1 MTNTTKTLKHK
12 GHLYTGGLPLNTF
25 APVLEHEEGL
35 ILAIG
40 SAGTGKTTL
49 INRLVEYE
57 RGEGRQREILS
68 IDESTPIRDVDHF
81 VFPTW
86 HNQPKLQKKYRGYT
100 EWCNAEG
107 LDTVS
112 EILERVMDRE
122 VDIIVIDEIRNSE
135 IATLAVALSRHGY
148 LVIAGIHGSDIEGGV
163 NQFKSALVQSNTFS
177 EFASGYEEVS
187 GYNDDIVDIVL
198 RESVSI
204 YWSRDDEGVP
214 ERFVRDITITSYE

>member
-1 MTNTTKTLKHK
+1 MTNTKKTSKYT
-12 GHLYTGGLPLNTF
+12 GHLYNGGLPLNTF

-35 ILAIG
+35 ILVVG

-57 RGEGRQREILS
+57 RGEGQQREILS
-68 IDESTPIRDVDHF
+68 IDESTPITDVDHF

-86 HNQPKLQKKYRGYT
+86 HNQPKLQKKYDGYT
-100 EWCNAEG
+100 AWCNAEG

-112 EILERVMDRE
+112 EMLENVMDRE

-148 LVIAGIHGSDIEGGV
+148 LVIAGIHGGDIEGGIDQLK
-163 NQFKSALVQSNTFS
+163 NALVQSNTFS

-187 GYNDDIVDIVL
+187 GYNDGIVDIVL
-198 RESVSI
+198 QEAVSI
-204 YWSRDDEGVP
+204 YWSLNEEGVP
-214 ERFVRDITITSYE
+214 QRVIRDITIESYV